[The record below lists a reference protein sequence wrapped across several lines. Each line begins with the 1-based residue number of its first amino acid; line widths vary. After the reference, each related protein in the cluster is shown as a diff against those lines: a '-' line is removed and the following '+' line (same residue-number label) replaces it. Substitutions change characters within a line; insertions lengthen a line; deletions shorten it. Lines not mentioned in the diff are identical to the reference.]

1 MTNYVTSLRR
11 RNKFFRRF
19 GLGIV
24 FTLSILS
31 TTVVSHFDL
40 SLGGWIRSAT
50 AVEAKQISFKAL
62 VETGKQHYQ
71 AGEFAKAIEKWREA
85 ERVFSSKGD
94 VLNQSAV
101 LSNLALAHQQLGNW
115 SEANLSIENSLRLL
129 SNPAYNLDS
138 SQAKSLR
145 AEALNIQGSVLLSQ
159 GKTQQ
164 ALDSWVESGK
174 IYQKVKNNAGYIRS
188 LLNQSQ
194 ALRAMGL
201 YPRAKSSL
209 EQVNKSLQE
218 EPPSLLKAASLLNFG
233 DTLRLMGDL
242 QTSEKVL
249 QQSLAIAEKL
259 DSQNGVASASLSLG
273 NNARD
278 REIPQEAFKYYQRAI
293 ISSTSGIDKIRAQLN
308 QLRLLIDMQKWSEAE
323 DLAAQIKP
331 QIQTLPI
338 SRTAI
343 YTKVNF
349 VQSLTRIRDNK
360 QDTRQQNNWENNYSA
375 KLLGLAVREAQKI
388 EDSRAES
395 YALGYLGELYEKSQQ
410 LSDARKLTEKA
421 LVLAQTTNANDIAY
435 RWQWQ
440 LGRLLKKQNRID
452 EAITAYSQSVNTL
465 DLIRNDLVA
474 NNVDVQFSFRE
485 SVEPV
490 YRELVGLLL
499 QPQSTENSKSVK
511 QKGKVS
517 QSNLKKARKVIES
530 LQLAELDNYFREAC
544 LTSSPTEI
552 DKIDPQAAVIYPI
565 ILPDRLEV
573 VLSLPNQTLHHYSS
587 AISQSQLETNI
598 QKMRRS
604 LRRTSLEKE
613 RLVIARK
620 LYNLLIEPAEAELQA
635 NKIKTLAF
643 VLDGSIKNLPM
654 AALFDG
660 QKYLIEKYNLALTPG
675 LQLFAP
681 RPLEDKNLK
690 VLVGGLSESRQG
702 FSPLPGVKTEVNQ
715 IKSKISSEVLI
726 NQTFTSKLLEKQI
739 TKTPFPVVHLAT
751 HGQFSSNA
759 KDTFVLTWDNRIN
772 VKQLGQLLQNRDT
785 YSKNPIELL
794 VLSACQTAEGDK
806 RAALGL
812 AGVAV
817 RSGARST
824 LASLWAVDDQ
834 STSAFMVE
842 FYKQLSQ
849 PNMSKTEALRQAQIS
864 LIKQRGFKHPFYW
877 APFVL
882 IGNWL

>member
-1 MTNYVTSLRR
+1 M
-11 RNKFFRRF
+11 
-19 GLGIV
+19 
-24 FTLSILS
+24 
-31 TTVVSHFDL
+31 VSHFDL
-40 SLGGWIRSAT
+40 SLGVRIWSAT
-50 AVEAKQISFKAL
+50 AVEAKEVSFKAL
-62 VETGKQHYQ
+62 VEAGKQYYQ
-71 AGEFAKAIEKWREA
+71 TGEFTKAVEKWGEA
-85 ERVFSSKGD
+85 ERVFRSRGD
-94 VLNQSAV
+94 VLNQSAM
-101 LSNLALAHQQLGNW
+101 LSNLALAYQQMGKW
-115 SEANLSIENSLRLL
+115 SEANLSIENSLKLL
-129 SNPAYNLDS
+129 NNLDS

-145 AEALNIQGSVLLSQ
+145 GEALNIQGSVLLSQ

-164 ALDSWVESGK
+164 ALDSWIEAGK

-209 EQVNKSLQE
+209 EEVNQSLQN
-218 EPPSLLKAASLLNFG
+218 EPPSLLKAASLLNLG

-242 QTSEKVL
+242 QTSQKVL
-249 QQSLAIAEKL
+249 LQSLAIAEKL
-259 DSQNGVASASLSLG
+259 DSQNDIASASLSLG

-278 REIPQEAFKYYQRAI
+278 RELPQEAFKYYQRAI
-293 ISSTSGIDKIRAQLN
+293 ISSISPIDKVRAQLN
-308 QLRLLIDMQKWSEAE
+308 QLRLLIDMQKWQEAQ
-323 DLAAQIKP
+323 DLAAQIKS
-331 QIQTLPI
+331 QIQSLPI

-349 VQSLTRIRDNK
+349 VQSLARIKDNK
-360 QDTRQQNNWENNYSA
+360 QDNNWENDYSA
-375 KLLGLAVREAQKI
+375 KLLGLAVREAQTI

-421 LVLAQTTNANDIAY
+421 LILAQTTNANDIAY

-440 LGRLLKKQNRID
+440 LGRLLKKQNQID
-452 EAITAYSQSVNTL
+452 EAITAYSQSVDTL

-490 YRELVGLLL
+490 YRELVALLL
-499 QPQSTENSKSVK
+499 QPQSTENSKSAK
-511 QKGKVS
+511 QEGTVS
-517 QSNLKKARKVIES
+517 QRNLQKARKVIES

-544 LTSSPTEI
+544 LTNNPTQI

-573 VLSLPNQTLHHYSS
+573 VLSLPNQTLHSYSS
-587 AISQSQLETNI
+587 AISQSRLEDNI
-598 QKMRRS
+598 QQMRRS
-604 LRRTSLEKE
+604 LRRTSLRKE
-613 RLVIARK
+613 RLAIAQE
-620 LYNLLIEPAEAELQA
+620 LYDLLIKPAEAELQE
-635 NKIKTLAF
+635 NNIKTLAF

-654 AALFDG
+654 SALFDG

-675 LQLFAP
+675 LQLFSP
-681 RPLEDKNLK
+681 RPLENQRLK

-702 FSPLPGVKTEVNQ
+702 FSSLPGVKTEINQ
-715 IKSKISSEVLI
+715 IKSEISSEVLI
-726 NQTFTSKLLEKQI
+726 NKTFTSKSLEKQI

-849 PNMSKTEALRQAQIS
+849 PNMSKAEALRQAQIS

-882 IGNWL
+882 VGNWL

>member
-1 MTNYVTSLRR
+1 MWLLHRFITNYVTSLRR

-19 GLGIV
+19 SLGII
-24 FTLSILS
+24 FILS
-31 TTVVSHFDL
+31 TVMVSHFDL
-40 SLGGWIRSAT
+40 SVGVRISSAT

-62 VETGKQHYQ
+62 VEEGKQYYQ
-71 AGEFAKAIEKWREA
+71 AGEFSKAIEKWREA
-85 ERVFSSKGD
+85 EGVFRSKGD

-101 LSNLALAHQQLGNW
+101 LSNLALAYKQLGNW
-115 SEANLSIENSLRLL
+115 SEANLSIENSLKLL
-129 SNPAYNLDS
+129 NNLDS
-138 SQAKSLR
+138 SQVKSLR
-145 AEALNIQGSVLLSQ
+145 AEAFNIQGSILISQ

-164 ALDSWVESGK
+164 ALSSWTEAEK

-188 LLNQSQ
+188 LLNKSQ

-209 EQVNKSLQE
+209 EQVNQSLQK

-242 QTSEKVL
+242 QTSHKILLE
-249 QQSLAIAEKL
+249 SLAIAEKL
-259 DSQNGVASASLSLG
+259 DSQNDISSALLSLG

-278 REIPQEAFKYYQRAI
+278 RELPEEAFKYYQRAI
-293 ISSTSGIDKIRAQLN
+293 ISATSPVDKVRSQLN
-308 QLRLLIDMQKWSEAE
+308 QLRLLIDMQKWQEAE
-323 DLAAQIKP
+323 ELAAQIKP
-331 QIQTLPI
+331 QIQSLPI

-349 VQSLTRIRDNK
+349 VQSLTRIKENK
-360 QDTRQQNNWENNYSA
+360 QDKNWENDYSA
-375 KLLGLAVREAQKI
+375 KLLGLAVQEAQTI

-421 LVLAQTTNANDIAY
+421 LILAQTTNANDIAY

-452 EAITAYSQSVNTL
+452 EAITAYSESVKTL

-499 QPQSTENSKSVK
+499 QPQSTENSKSGK
-511 QKGKVS
+511 QKEKVN
-517 QSNLKKARKVIES
+517 QSNLQKARKIIES

-544 LTSSPTEI
+544 LTNSPTQI

-587 AISQSQLETNI
+587 AIPQSELENNI
-598 QKMRRS
+598 QEMRRS
-604 LRRTSLEKE
+604 LRRTSVEKE
-613 RLVIARK
+613 RLEIAQN
-620 LYNLLIEPAEAELQA
+620 LYNLLIEPAEAELQK
-635 NKIKTLAF
+635 NNIKTLAF

-660 QKYLIEKYNLALTPG
+660 QQYLIEKYNLALTPG

-681 RPLEDKNLK
+681 RPLENKDLK

-702 FSPLPGVKTEVNQ
+702 FSSLPGVKTEINQ
-715 IKSKISSEVLI
+715 IQSEISSEVLI
-726 NQTFTSKLLEKQI
+726 NKTFTSKLLEKQI
-739 TKTPFPVVHLAT
+739 TKRPFPVVHLAT

-772 VKQLGQLLQNRDT
+772 VKQLGQILQNRDT
-785 YSKNPIELL
+785 YSQNPIELL

-834 STSAFMVE
+834 STSTFMVE

-849 PNMSKTEALRQAQIS
+849 PNMSKAQALRQAQIS
-864 LIKQRGFKHPFYW
+864 LIKQSRFKHPFYW